1 MKKSIAAILAGALCL
16 SALTAC
22 GGSTSSS
29 DSSAAANTGDSDK
42 VITVGATPT
51 PHAEILNAAKDALEA
66 EGYTLKVVEFT
77 DYVQP
82 NTALVDGDLDANY
95 FQHTPYLNNFNKENG
110 TDLVAAFDMHY
121 EPFGIYAG
129 KTASIEELADGASV
143 AIPNDGSNETRALLL
158 LQDAGLI
165 KLKDGIDPTSDELDR
180 FLDAVFSACTVP
192 ISIKTRLG
200 VHDPAEF
207 EALLEIYSRY
217 PVAELT
223 IHPRVRQDFYKGRVR
238 EDAFAAALPHCP
250 MPVCYNGD
258 LVSERGIQE
267 TIERY
272 PSLSALMLGRGLLG
286 DPSLVTRVRGGE
298 RAGSARLQA
307 FHDTLFTRY
316 CDAFGDSRIA
326 VLRMKE
332 LWFYFGNLFE
342 NSEKLQKSIK
352 KAKNAE
358 EFERAAAALFCSCEV
373 RGNAVPA
380 WFRPA

>member
-29 DSSAAANTGDSDK
+29 DSSAAAITGDSDK

-110 TDLVAAFDMHY
+110 TDLAAAFDMHY

-165 KLKDGIDPTSDELDR
+165 KLKDGIDPTSDATKLDITENPKN
-180 FLDAVFSACTVP
+180 LDIQEIAAEQLPRSLADVDLAVINGNYALQADLNAAEDSLITENPDYAKVYVNVVACRSGEENSDK
-192 ISIKTRLG
+192 IQ
-200 VHDPAEF
+200 
-207 EALLEIYSRY
+207 ALKKAMQSDDVKKYVDE
-217 PVAELT
+217 T
-223 IHPRVRQDFYKGRVR
+223 YKGAV
-238 EDAFAAALPHCP
+238 
-250 MPVCYNGD
+250 
-258 LVSERGIQE
+258 
-267 TIERY
+267 
-272 PSLSALMLGRGLLG
+272 
-286 DPSLVTRVRGGE
+286 VTV
-298 RAGSARLQA
+298 
-307 FHDTLFTRY
+307 F
-316 CDAFGDSRIA
+316 
-326 VLRMKE
+326 
-332 LWFYFGNLFE
+332 
-342 NSEKLQKSIK
+342 
-352 KAKNAE
+352 
-358 EFERAAAALFCSCEV
+358 
-373 RGNAVPA
+373 
-380 WFRPA
+380 